1 MFMKNPVSYKSCTK
15 NSVLVVQ
22 SVKRPTLDF
31 GSGQDLMVMEL
42 IPALGSRW
50 VRSLLK
56 ILFFSL
62 PRSLLPLRRASVRMR
77 THALKRKCLT
87 RRVRKVVADLS
98 RCMLLSNY
106 QQKHNWYLR

>member
-1 MFMKNPVSYKSCTK
+1 MFMKNLVSCKSCTK

-42 IPALGSRW
+42 IPALGSRC
-50 VRSLLK
+50 LLK

-106 QQKHNWYLR
+106 